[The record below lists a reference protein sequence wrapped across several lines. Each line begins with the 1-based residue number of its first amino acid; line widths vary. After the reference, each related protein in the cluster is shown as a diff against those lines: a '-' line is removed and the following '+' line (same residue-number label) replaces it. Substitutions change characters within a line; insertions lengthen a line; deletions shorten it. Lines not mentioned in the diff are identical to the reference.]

1 MKHEGSN
8 EHWFE
13 QLIDQYGDIYST
25 LKGIEIIVHPD
36 GTYYLSSN
44 YPERLKNQQNISLRL
59 CKLYTNRNELME
71 ALAIKSKGSFDNLT
85 PLELLS
91 RYKQGT
97 IDISGSLEEGSY
109 TWDLTFRIMRSD
121 TYITNHDTDEQSVRH
136 VSLLTISGITG
147 YVGEYT
153 AKHPRRLIAT
163 GSSNLSNS

>member
-1 MKHEGSN
+1 
-8 EHWFE
+8 
-13 QLIDQYGDIYST
+13 
-25 LKGIEIIVHPD
+25 
-36 GTYYLSSN
+36 
-44 YPERLKNQQNISLRL
+44 
-59 CKLYTNRNELME
+59 ME